1 MARLRQFGWFVAIW
15 AMSVAMLILVG
26 GVIRWVLV

>member
-1 MARLRQFGWFVAIW
+1 MARLRRFGWFVAIW
-15 AMSVAMLILVG
+15 AMSVAMLVLVG